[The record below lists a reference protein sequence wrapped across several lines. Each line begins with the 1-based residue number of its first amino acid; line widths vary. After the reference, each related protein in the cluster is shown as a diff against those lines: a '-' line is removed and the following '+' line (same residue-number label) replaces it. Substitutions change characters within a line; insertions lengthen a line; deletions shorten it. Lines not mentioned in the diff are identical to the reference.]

1 VLRTAGAPAAIR
13 AFAESRKVGSGF
25 DDVAAV
31 RFEIVDAKGV
41 LVPNARDVLTVAV
54 TGPAALAAFDN
65 GGVTD
70 HTAFASPQR
79 AAAGGKAV
87 AFVRG
92 TGSGQVT
99 VLATAPDLKPGH
111 ITLQAKAD

>member
-1 VLRTAGAPAAIR
+1 
-13 AFAESRKVGSGF
+13 
-25 DDVAAV
+25 
-31 RFEIVDAKGV
+31 
-41 LVPNARDVLTVAV
+41 VPNARDLLTVTV

-65 GGVTD
+65 GSVTD

-99 VLATAPDLKPGH
+99 VLATAPGLKPGR
-111 ITLQAKAD
+111 IALQAKGD